1 MGRTAGGSPP
11 LPLRGA
17 FDVILS
23 KLDNVDDAKRLRYRY
38 VYAKLRDFEDYLISF
53 GVDTTLRTAGGP
65 ARPAK
70 KCCPAEHGR
79 GGDRSAAYR
88 RGPQYPPDAPAGP

>member
-1 MGRTAGGSPP
+1 MWTMPSAW
-11 LPLRGA
+11 
-17 FDVILS
+17 
-23 KLDNVDDAKRLRYRY
+23 RYRY

-70 KCCPAEHGR
+70 MLPC
-79 GGDRSAAYR
+79 
-88 RGPQYPPDAPAGP
+88 